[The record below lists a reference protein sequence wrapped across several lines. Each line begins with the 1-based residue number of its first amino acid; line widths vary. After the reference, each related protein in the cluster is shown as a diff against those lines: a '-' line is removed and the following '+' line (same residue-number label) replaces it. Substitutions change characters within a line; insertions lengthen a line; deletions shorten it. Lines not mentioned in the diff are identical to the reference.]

1 MDRPTRIV
9 PPIRFTSSTGDEA
22 SITSAAAL
30 VDHLDALYDTI
41 LDPKRRE
48 AHIADALRA
57 KHLDTIERLL
67 FRVTEEM
74 DRGAAQLSD
83 TLRTQAAMLIGQ
95 YRPAVGPVLADRT
108 RKPGRRSDAVRTDCG
123 AP

>member
-1 MDRPTRIV
+1 MDRPTHIV

-22 SITSAAAL
+22 SITVAAAL

-48 AHIADALRA
+48 AQIAGSLRA

-74 DRGAAQLSD
+74 DRGVSQLSD
-83 TLRTQAAMLIGQ
+83 TLRTQAAMLIDQ
-95 YRPAVGPVLADRT
+95 YRLPAPAAVPAR
-108 RKPGRRSDAVRTDCG
+108 PGRSAGEPSQPTL
-123 AP
+123 

>member
-9 PPIRFTSSTGDEA
+9 PPIRFTSTDGDEA
-22 SITSAAAL
+22 SIAAATTL
-30 VDHLDALYDTI
+30 VEHLDTLYDAL
-41 LDPKRRE
+41 LDPRRRE
-48 AHIADALRA
+48 AHVAGTLRT

-83 TLRTQAAMLIGQ
+83 RLRTQAALLIGQ
-95 YRPAVGPVLADRT
+95 YQPLAPARADRGADRPAA
-108 RKPGRRSDAVRTDCG
+108 
-123 AP
+123 